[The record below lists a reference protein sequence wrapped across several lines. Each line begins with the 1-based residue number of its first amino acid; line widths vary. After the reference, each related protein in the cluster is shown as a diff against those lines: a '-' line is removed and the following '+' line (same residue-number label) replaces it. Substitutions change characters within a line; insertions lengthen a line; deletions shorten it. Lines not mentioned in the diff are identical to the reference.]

1 NKTLWT
7 STIYVLRDK
16 QLLPVVCFVFSRKR
30 CDDYL
35 ELVKGLD
42 LNSQEDKHYV
52 SQFFRQALSRLNESD
67 RQLQQVINMQ
77 EMAKRGIAIH
87 HSGVLPIL
95 RESVELLFQTGRIK
109 VLFATET
116 FAMGINMPARTVLFD
131 SLQKHDGKGFREL
144 IPSEYIQMAGRAGRR
159 GLDKTGTVIAL
170 CKGDVPSISSLKGM
184 ILGKSAQ
191 LQSQFRLT
199 YSMILNFLRVA
210 ECPLE
215 YMVSSSYSEYHSQK
229 ANARDIIATN
239 KLRSTIETLHQSIK
253 SFYTDELKNYFHQ
266 CQQFWNIIFQIQQNL
281 INHDKISHRLLDDL
295 LKCGRIIRIRNI
307 YEIDIPAIVLDGSF
321 NSTGKN
327 INHQRIISVLII
339 SQSTN
344 HLLTDLDRLILKEN
358 EQMFILPV
366 QKWNININ
374 NSEQEKLIYQIKN
387 INITDLLDITNEIIP
402 NIKYNKIL
410 EDHWNHRMND
420 TFDIELEST
429 IGYDKGLRQAIE
441 KLKLIR
447 QNSSNQSIEVR
458 PLKKDDKNFS
468 NKQDLTLFL
477 IESDIYFLFNPWNKD
492 DACALSSSEQINEY
506 VMNEHGQIYLG
517 TPNKPLSIPWYFG
530 QFEQSTLLT
539 AFALLDQ
546 AQLPTQ
552 NRIDPSIIIRII
564 SSKICSNPGT
574 NNGIFPS
581 SHDKKIYSSENHGY
595 TSSTSIFKQYIL
607 SNCQSLQGGCGNNWQ
622 HAAILCSLSR
632 SLGIPCRIVTI
643 YNTACQT
650 DGTQNNDIHWD
661 TKQRPLQK
669 LNSDIICSSHVWNE
683 CWMRRHDLPKDEQ
696 DWQIVDSTPVQMC
709 DGIRRTGPCSISS
722 LRNGEL
728 SFRWDSLFIHSTING
743 NKLHWIVYP
752 DGYME
757 LLDVQ
762 ENIIGTKI
770 ITRSLNNEFEPEDIT
785 KTYKNL
791 KKLSDRNDN
800 LAERT
805 KNDVDIELKISDDI
819 EFGDNIILEL
829 NANNKSNEIRT
840 ITTALT
846 IFIISSNNQK
856 LIFSHEQP
864 IHILN
869 LEAGKNDNIQLKIT
883 PQQYIYYG
891 KQDNIIV
898 KYYIHSLI
906 KETDQ
911 TFTRDDNIVFNK
923 NDIIKPILDEDV
935 IETGKPILLGIQI
948 ANSLSRQINNGR
960 IYIDGLGINQIVPV
974 NRSFAPKESTIL
986 HIKLYPT
993 RIGVS
998 RLYITFISDDVYSS
1012 TQIIPLEILHEP
1024 IKEQNEPLLKT
1035 NTETLSKTDEKVDK
1049 QTKENEPISS
1059 SNISDQE
1066 DKTLKNE
1073 EQQQPLKILSTKIS
1087 DEYPDDRTSN
1097 ISPTKF
1103 DLSSADD
1110 DDVDDIEELNL
1121 KKNQDESSPN
1131 QNTDSSLPQDL
1142 TLSLDKDKI
1151 SVDSLDGS
1159 HDRRHETDNKQ
1170 QLK

>member
-1 NKTLWT
+1 
-7 STIYVLRDK
+7 
-16 QLLPVVCFVFSRKR
+16 LLV
-30 CDDYL
+30 
-35 ELVKGLD
+35 
-42 LNSQEDKHYV
+42 
-52 SQFFRQALSRLNESD
+52 
-67 RQLQQVINMQ
+67 
-77 EMAKRGIAIH
+77 
-87 HSGVLPIL
+87 
-95 RESVELLFQTGRIK
+95 
-109 VLFATET
+109 
-116 FAMGINMPARTVLFD
+116 
-131 SLQKHDGKGFREL
+131 
-144 IPSEYIQMAGRAGRR
+144 
-159 GLDKTGTVIAL
+159 
-170 CKGDVPSISSLKGM
+170 
-184 ILGKSAQ
+184 
-191 LQSQFRLT
+191 
-199 YSMILNFLRVA
+199 
-210 ECPLE
+210 
-215 YMVSSSYSEYHSQK
+215 
-229 ANARDIIATN
+229 
-239 KLRSTIETLHQSIK
+239 
-253 SFYTDELKNYFHQ
+253 
-266 CQQFWNIIFQIQQNL
+266 
-281 INHDKISHRLLDDL
+281 
-295 LKCGRIIRIRNI
+295 
-307 YEIDIPAIVLDGSF
+307 
-321 NSTGKN
+321 
-327 INHQRIISVLII
+327 
-339 SQSTN
+339 
-344 HLLTDLDRLILKEN
+344 
-358 EQMFILPV
+358 
-366 QKWNININ
+366 
-374 NSEQEKLIYQIKN
+374 
-387 INITDLLDITNEIIP
+387 
-402 NIKYNKIL
+402 
-410 EDHWNHRMND
+410 
-420 TFDIELEST
+420 
-429 IGYDKGLRQAIE
+429 
-441 KLKLIR
+441 
-447 QNSSNQSIEVR
+447 EVR

-539 AFALLDQ
+539 ALALLDQ

-683 CWMRRHDLPKDEQ
+683 CWMRRHDLPNDEQ

-948 ANSLSRQINNGR
+948 ANTLSRQINNGR

-1110 DDVDDIEELNL
+1110 DDDVDDIEELNL